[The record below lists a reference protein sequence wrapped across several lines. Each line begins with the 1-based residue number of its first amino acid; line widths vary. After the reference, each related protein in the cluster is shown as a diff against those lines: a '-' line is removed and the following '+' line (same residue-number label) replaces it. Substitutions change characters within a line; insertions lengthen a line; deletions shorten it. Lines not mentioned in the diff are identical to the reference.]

1 MSKFY
6 DKQDAYRPFRFP
18 WAVELTKTHEEIH
31 WTESEIKNLN
41 DDLKEWRS
49 GKLNQD
55 EKNLITQILRMF
67 TQQDIAVGDS
77 YVPLVNKIK
86 NNELRCM
93 WYSFMAREAV
103 HQRSYALI
111 NDTLGLPE
119 TEYSA
124 FLEYSAM
131 KDKWEHFGSPVMT
144 QDCTNKFIDLMMEG
158 FDGGDSIH
166 PILRATED
174 ALSLA
179 RICFAEGISLFAS
192 FIILLNFRRAEN
204 GGKLKGVGDIVAYS
218 IKDENMHV
226 EGNAKVFKELC
237 AEYPMIVDDTFK
249 KSIYEEAR
257 QVVKLEDK
265 FIDLVFKESNIRG
278 IDKEDVKKFIRYLA
292 DRRLIQ
298 LGLKGNWKVKDNPLP
313 WLDILLGDK
322 QEMFFE
328 TTVTSYSKNNLSGN
342 WDDSIYESLE

>member
-6 DKQDAYRPFRFP
+6 TPQEAYRPFRFP
-18 WAVELTKTHEEIH
+18 WAIELTKTHEEIH

-41 DDLKEWRS
+41 DDLKEWRN

-55 EKNLITQILRMF
+55 EKSLITQILRMF

-77 YVPLVNKIK
+77 YIPLVASIK

-119 TEYSA
+119 SEYGK
-124 FLEYSAM
+124 FLEYTAM
-131 KDKWEHFGSPVMT
+131 KEKWGHFDNKGLD
-144 QDCTNKFIDLMMEG
+144 DCYWDTLHNSKEFHEEVQ
-158 FDGGDSIH
+158 
-166 PILRATED
+166 AAKD
-174 ALSLA
+174 AFSLA
-179 RICFAEGISLFAS
+179 RTSFAEGVSLFAS

-226 EGNAKVFKELC
+226 EGNTKVFRELC
-237 AEYPMIVDDTFK
+237 MEYPSIVNDLFK
-249 KSIYEEAR
+249 KAIYEEAR
-257 QVVKLEDK
+257 EVVRLEDK
-265 FIDLVFKESNIRG
+265 FIDLVFKEGAIKG
-278 IDKEDVKKFIRYLA
+278 LEKEEVKKFIRYLA

-298 LGLKGNWKVKDNPLP
+298 MGLRGNWHIKENPLP
-313 WLDILLGDK
+313 WLDIILGDK